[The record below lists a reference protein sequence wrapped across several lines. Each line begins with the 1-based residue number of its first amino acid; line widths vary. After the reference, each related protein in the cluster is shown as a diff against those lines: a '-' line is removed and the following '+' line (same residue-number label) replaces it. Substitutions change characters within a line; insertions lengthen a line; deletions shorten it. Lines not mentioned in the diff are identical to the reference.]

1 MPKLTPSAMDSGDT
15 KSIQQN
21 NKTTKQQNKKTKKQK
36 NKKTKKGVLFYQYPS
51 IRFIAIQLKLML
63 PAQSLKTFP
72 YGYTNQQSIAML
84 YTIPALI
91 LRLS

>member
-1 MPKLTPSAMDSGDT
+1 MPKLTPSAMDSGET
-15 KSIQQN
+15 KSI
-21 NKTTKQQNKKTKKQK
+21 QK

>member
-1 MPKLTPSAMDSGDT
+1 MPKLTPSAMDSGET

-21 NKTTKQQNKKTKKQK
+21 KKQK
-36 NKKTKKGVLFYQYPS
+36 TKNKKGVLFYQYPS

>member
-1 MPKLTPSAMDSGDT
+1 QTANCFNKSKGVFITDPKLKALLNPQPSWGFSGH
-15 KSIQQN
+15 
-21 NKTTKQQNKKTKKQK
+21 
-36 NKKTKKGVLFYQYPS
+36 KKGVLFYQYPS